1 MFFLIFFVL
10 LCCSVA
16 GGSEYDRL
24 KALAAEG
31 IQNADLYYNLG
42 VTYWQ
47 TGQSGM
53 ANLYF
58 LKALNIN
65 SAHKP
70 AKENLNYV
78 IALSEDRDLYP
89 EQLFLVRVFFE
100 VYDFLNLNRMAILTL
115 VLLILSA
122 ISLSWLL
129 HYDPHKERGLPSL
142 VFGICLVLFLTSA
155 VFLGVKSYRQA
166 FNSKAVVLAPEAE
179 LRAEPEAQAKRVALV
194 HEALILVVEKAEAE
208 WSLVRTPDGKSGWIP
223 NQKIGKV
230 LDKNPSGKA

>member
-1 MFFLIFFVL
+1 MKRVFFAMLFML
-10 LCCSVA
+10 LCCNIA
-16 GGSEYDRL
+16 RGSEYDRL
-24 KALAAEG
+24 KALDEKG
-31 IQNADLYYNLG
+31 IQNSDLYYNLG

-58 LKALNIN
+58 LKALNVN
-65 SAHKP
+65 SAHKL

-78 IALSEDRDLYP
+78 IALSEDQELYP
-89 EQLFLVRVFFE
+89 EQLFLVRVFLE
-100 VYDFLNLNRMAILTL
+100 AYDFLNLDRLAILSL

-129 HYDPHKERGLPSL
+129 HYDPQKERGLPSL
-142 VFGICLVLFLTSA
+142 AFGICIILFLTSA
-155 VFLGVKSYRQA
+155 VFLGIKCYRQA
-166 FNSKAVVLAPEAE
+166 FNSKAVVLAAEAE
-179 LRAEPEAQAKRVALV
+179 LRAEHEAEAKRVAIV

-208 WSLVRTPDGKSGWIP
+208 WTLVRTPDGKSGWIP

-230 LDKNPSGKA
+230 LDQN